1 MQIQSP
7 ICINISTNIRLNL
20 EWENKDLFWICAKI
34 FLNITWFKCLF
45 WIFLIITWFKCLFW
59 IFSIITWFKCL
70 CRCFSTRKQWS
81 FIVGMVNYF
90 SQMFSSPLFQ
100 FGQNILLHL
109 TLEETYWM
117 IQNHL
122 ELIQTERSLS
132 IFMFYHG
139 TTSWGFYKL
148 QTIVNQKPEELER
161 CLIPI

>member
-20 EWENKDLFWICAKI
+20 EWENKDLFWICANI
-34 FLNITWFKCLF
+34 FLN
-45 WIFLIITWFKCLFW
+45 ITWFKCLFW

-70 CRCFSTRKQWS
+70 CRCFSTRRQWS
-81 FIVGMVNYF
+81 FIVGTVNYF

-100 FGQNILLHL
+100 FGPNILLHL
-109 TLEETYWM
+109 TLEENLLDDPKPPGVYPNWE
-117 IQNHL
+117 
-122 ELIQTERSLS
+122 ELKY
-132 IFMFYHG
+132 FMFYHAC
-139 TTSWGFYKL
+139 FYKL